1 MNRRPRVD
9 QPAED
14 APDGVEPAGDDLR
27 SRLAGL
33 KITRQSQPDRLAGAR
48 ARVGAEKRK
57 ALAAEPWSDMVAA
70 VPTVGTGGELT
81 GMLSM
86 PFVDAKELFGG
97 RLAYDLLGCCDGE
110 DQVRRM
116 LVEYFAMIREPEH
129 AFLVAFAALKV
140 IASYVVPVILDSLE
154 RHGGDYESRVCLADA
169 ALNAWATRMDEHT
182 GVES

>member
-1 MNRRPRVD
+1 MTR
-9 QPAED
+9 ED
-14 APDGVEPAGDDLR
+14 ELGRDGADLR
-27 SRLAGL
+27 AG
-33 KITRQSQPDRLAGAR
+33 QSQPRRLAEVR

-57 ALAAEPWSDMVAA
+57 ALAAEPWSEMVTA
-70 VPTVGTGGELT
+70 VPTVGIGGELT

-86 PFVDAKELFGG
+86 PVVDGKELFGG

-129 AFLVAFAALKV
+129 AFLVAFVALKV
-140 IASYVVPVILDSLE
+140 IASYVVPVMLDSLE
-154 RHGGDYESRVCLADA
+154 RHGGDYESRVRLADA
-169 ALNAWATRMDEHT
+169 ALNAWTTRVGERA